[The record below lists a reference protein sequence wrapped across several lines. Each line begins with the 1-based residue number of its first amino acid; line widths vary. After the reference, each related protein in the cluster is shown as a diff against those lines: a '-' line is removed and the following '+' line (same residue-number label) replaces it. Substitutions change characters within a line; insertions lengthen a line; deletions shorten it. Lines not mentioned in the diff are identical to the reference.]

1 MHQNL
6 NIRKSKIFYGETCE
20 MQAKTIKMVS
30 SFINQAPKLQ
40 FYLIFN
46 HKNQTGQKKIRNSKL
61 LGISELVRNIVWSPT
76 LRFHNER
83 KKSNMEICIQS
94 RKSSIFTNENQINY
108 IRSGK
113 KITWWS
119 HDVAVTNAFWARKR
133 IILFVRRFSVW
144 NPENAIISCRL
155 PLFLLPTS

>member
-1 MHQNL
+1 MGRHV
-6 NIRKSKIFYGETCE
+6 RCKPRPSKWSVHLLTKHPSYSSISYSIT
-20 MQAKTIKMVS
+20 KIK
-30 SFINQAPKLQ
+30 L
-40 FYLIFN
+40 
-46 HKNQTGQKKIRNSKL
+46 GKKIRNSKL

-83 KKSNMEICIQS
+83 KKSNMEICIHS
-94 RKSSIFTNENQINY
+94 CKSSIFTNENQINY

-133 IILFVRRFSVW
+133 IILFVRRFRVW